1 MCHTCRPGCA
11 TPDAELQ
18 AIVRTFNAWVA
29 DSRPSVHSIKAQ
41 WVGSGMRVGVV
52 ATRDVAAGDVYL
64 AVPDSIIMSRASA
77 RRSPQLKPL
86 FAELDALYPR
96 GDAFHELLI
105 HLVRHFLPALPS
117 S

>member
-64 AVPDSIIMSRASA
+64 AVPQHHNVPRV
-77 RRSPQLKPL
+77 RTTKPA
-86 FAELDALYPR
+86 AEA
-96 GDAFHELLI
+96 A
-105 HLVRHFLPALPS
+105 VC
-117 S
+117 